1 MKLPAILLFL
11 ALLAATAMVA
21 AQAPAP
27 GPGASPGD
35 NVEELGQVEV
45 VAVQSPDG
53 KPTGLGDL
61 LGRLHPALVHFPL
74 AWLFGLLVID
84 GVGLGLGR
92 QEWRRWGFFAL
103 VGTAFAFLPAAVT
116 GLLRGS
122 YMPSDAEVARN
133 LTIHRTLNFIVFGL
147 VLAALGLR
155 WFRRNDLQGWSRR
168 SYLAL
173 VVLATGLVLV
183 AADFGGKMVYG
194 SHFLPF

>member
-1 MKLPAILLFL
+1 MKLPAILFLL
-11 ALLAATAMVA
+11 ALLAATATVA
-21 AQAPAP
+21 AQATAP
-27 GPGASPGD
+27 GPGAGPGD
-35 NVEELGQVEV
+35 KVEELGQVEV
-45 VAVQSPDG
+45 IAAASPDG
-53 KPTGLGDL
+53 KPAGLGDL

-84 GVGLGLGR
+84 CVGLGLGR

-103 VGTAFAFLPAAVT
+103 VGTALAFLPAAVT
-116 GLLRGS
+116 GLLRED
-122 YMPSDAEVARN
+122 YMPSDADVARN

-168 SYLAL
+168 AYLAL
-173 VVLATGLVLV
+173 VVVATLLVLL
-183 AADFGGKMVYG
+183 AANFGGKMVYG